1 MSTSTTPFLGLYLSG
16 STSGSTQS
24 FLSYRNELNGE
35 SGSSNMSNIDTWAS
49 GVSSSISSLAVGS
62 VPAGYATLVSG
73 NYYTVTISNVTS
85 YTNLVCL
92 LQFNSTNTGSA
103 SININGLGVKSLY
116 KSKSGI
122 QYYMTPN
129 DLIINEYYLFAY
141 DGNALIKMSSEASAF
156 QPYVISASSGSPTT
170 SDLSNALVMTAGS
183 GITIVNNT
191 SASTITINA
200 TGSITG
206 VATTAGSNIWTG
218 TNQFNANVGL
228 SIRTVTTTGS
238 ITNADNKV
246 NADATSA
253 GIILYLP
260 SAATKQEYWIKKID
274 STANTVTVSG
284 SAAGQTIDGALNV
297 ILSTQYAGKMVYSD
311 PVNLKWWVQ

>member
-1 MSTSTTPFLGLYLSG
+1 MSTSTTSFLGLYLSG
-16 STSGSTQS
+16 SVSGSSQS
-24 FLSYRNELNGE
+24 ELTTRNEQFGE
-35 SGSSNMSNIDTWAS
+35 SGSSNMQKIDTWAS
-49 GVSSSISSLAVGS
+49 GASGSISALSVGS
-62 VPAGYATLVSG
+62 VPAGYCTLVSG
-73 NYYTVTISNVTS
+73 NYYTVTMSNVTS
-85 YTNLVCL
+85 YTNLVCM
-92 LQFNSTNTGSA
+92 LQFNATNTGSA
-103 SININGLGVKSLY
+103 SININSLGAKSLY
-116 KSKSGI
+116 KSKNGI

-170 SDLSNALVMTAGS
+170 SDLSNAQVLTAGS
-183 GITIVNNT
+183 GITIISNV

-228 SIRTVTTTGS
+228 SIRTVTSTGS

-246 NADATSA
+246 NCDATSA

-284 SAAGQTIDGALNV
+284 SAAGQTIDGALS
-297 ILSTQYAGKMVYSD
+297 ITLSTQYAGKMVYSD
-311 PVNLKWWVQ
+311 PTNLKWWVQ